1 MTSVLSVGEAKK
13 RFSELMSRVTYGRE
27 RFLIRRRGRPMAA
40 LVSADD
46 LAHLEQEPAS
56 PKGALALVG
65 AWREIGDEEID
76 EFIADIYA
84 ARASDTGRPV
94 PPLEG

>member
-1 MTSVLSVGEAKK
+1 MSSVLGVGEAKK

-27 RFLIRRRGRPMAA
+27 RFLIRRRGKPMAA

-46 LAHLEQEPAS
+46 LARLEQEPAS

-65 AWREIGDEEID
+65 AWAEVSDEEID
-76 EFIADIYA
+76 AFVADVYA
-84 ARASDTGRPV
+84 QRERDMGRPV
-94 PPLEG
+94 SLED

>member
-1 MTSVLSVGEAKK
+1 MTSVLGVGEAKK

-27 RFLIRRRGRPMAA
+27 RFLIRRRGKPMAA

-46 LAHLEQEPAS
+46 LARLEQEPAS
-56 PKGALALVG
+56 PRGALALVG

-76 EFIADIYA
+76 AFIADIYA
-84 ARASDTGRPV
+84 ARARDTGRPV
-94 PPLEG
+94 SLED